1 MKLKT
6 VSLSLLLTFTVPGCS
21 SLSSIHIPGVTEPSQ
36 VGGADGIQFYEHEEY
51 SAIRQPRRWYGV
63 GPNNVLPE
71 DYPPGSEQRERV
83 RELQIKK
90 LRDMGLDENGRPLN
104 Q

>member
-1 MKLKT
+1 MNIKT
-6 VSLSLLLTFTVPGCS
+6 VTLSALIAAAASGCS
-21 SLSSIHIPGVTEPSQ
+21 LNLSDYTKPQQ
-36 VGGADGIQFYEHEEY
+36 VGGADGLQFYQHEEY

-71 DYPPGSEQRERV
+71 DFPPGSEQRERV

-90 LRDMGLDENGRPLN
+90 LRDMGLDEHGRPLN